1 MNSIRLLTPFER
13 GSAAYADAL
22 CHVDYPAGS
31 DALMQ
36 WAAGLCSALLLVE
49 LPEPVAQHGQAD
61 GGDSDS
67 DSDSDSDGGTGAGTG
82 SSGAADGDTPLVV
95 ALRSSIASTRHFRC
109 KAQRLEGALQQMA
122 DELAPLLAAHLGGDR
137 GAVHQALTV
146 FAAQRCT
153 VVDHSAGRGVLQ

>member
-1 MNSIRLLTPFER
+1 
-13 GSAAYADAL
+13 
-22 CHVDYPAGS
+22 
-31 DALMQ
+31 MQ

-67 DSDSDSDGGTGAGTG
+67 DGGTG

-109 KAQRLEGALQQMA
+109 KAQRLEGVLQQMA
-122 DELAPLLAAHLGGDR
+122 DELAPVLVAHLHGDR
-137 GAVHQALTV
+137 QAVHQALTV

>member
-67 DSDSDSDGGTGAGTG
+67 DGGAGTG
-82 SSGAADGDTPLVV
+82 GSGAADGDTPLVV
-95 ALRSSIASTRHFRC
+95 ALRSAIANTRHFRC
-109 KAQRLEGALQQMA
+109 KAQRLEGALEQITR
-122 DELAPLLAAHLGGDR
+122 ELAPVLAAHHRGD
-137 GAVHQALTV
+137 GQAVHQALTV

-153 VVDHSAGRGVLQ
+153 VVDHSAGSGVLQ